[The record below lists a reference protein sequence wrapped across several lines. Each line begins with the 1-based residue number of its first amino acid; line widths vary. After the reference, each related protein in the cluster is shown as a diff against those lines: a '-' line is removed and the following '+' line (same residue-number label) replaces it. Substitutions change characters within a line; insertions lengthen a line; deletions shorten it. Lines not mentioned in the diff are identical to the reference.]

1 MQKSCP
7 KRGSLRLVLFT
18 YVLRSFM
25 LFRRSFS
32 KPHRCASARGD
43 AFTADPHFEFGLRL
57 RFCSQHPPLQNS
69 SQQRLH
75 FRVRLRLQN
84 SDLGAGSKLKCETSL
99 QNAEC
104 RVPRGQENEVG
115 ECEFKFRLRLQSRSL
130 GRVYVS
136 LRSSSA
142 SSEL

>member
-1 MQKSCP
+1 
-7 KRGSLRLVLFT
+7 
-18 YVLRSFM
+18 M

-142 SSEL
+142 SSELVQNCDFRSWAEERSHHHSL